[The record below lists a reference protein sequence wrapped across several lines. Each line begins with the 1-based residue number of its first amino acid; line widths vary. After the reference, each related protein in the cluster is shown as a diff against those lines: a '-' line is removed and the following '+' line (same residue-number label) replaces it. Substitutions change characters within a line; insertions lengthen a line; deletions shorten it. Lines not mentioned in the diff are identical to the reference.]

1 LNAPLKPA
9 SPAIAAAGVIGA
21 GLTVRGV
28 SKSFHARVL
37 TDMGID
43 VAPGE
48 LVALTGPSGA
58 GKTTFCRI
66 LAGLERPDA
75 GTLLLGGQDL
85 AAKPPG
91 MRRVAFLFESYALYP
106 HLTVRQNA
114 LSPLQVPIAQI
125 GQTDLASANRR
136 VDEILDLLEIH
147 HLDGRLPGA
156 LSGGQKQ
163 RAALARTLVQ
173 TPALFLLDEPISHLD
188 AKLRHKLRAEI
199 RRRLTAQPAPTVWST
214 PDGTE
219 ALSVGDRIVVIDSGR
234 IEQVGTPEDIWIR
247 PASVRVARLFGDP
260 PMNLLPGALK
270 HEFGALCFQRRGMS
284 LVLPSLPAN
293 AAGRAGNEDVTLG
306 VRPDRLRLAAIGA
319 PGAVSAEIYSSEP
332 FGKHAIVTVDFGG
345 LLVKVK
351 TTMADAA
358 AAGDGNNSGIGK
370 PVGVL
375 FPADNLSLFDGI
387 TGVAMSLPSNQN

>member
-1 LNAPLKPA
+1 MNARLTPT
-9 SPAIAAAGVIGA
+9 SPAIAMADAVGAGV

-66 LAGLERPDA
+66 LAGLERPDT

-85 AAKPPG
+85 AAKPAG
-91 MRRVAFLFESYALYP
+91 SRRVAFLFESYALYP

-114 LSPLQVPIAQI
+114 LSPLLAPNGAA
-125 GQTDLASANRR
+125 GQMDLASANRR
-136 VDEILDLLEIH
+136 ADEIFELLEIAQ
-147 HLDGRLPGA
+147 LDSRLPGA

-163 RAALARTLVQ
+163 RAALARTMVQ
-173 TPALFLLDEPISHLD
+173 APALFLLDEPISHLD
-188 AKLRHKLRAEI
+188 AKLRHKLRGEI
-199 RRRLTAQPAPTVWST
+199 RRRLTAQPAPVIWST

-219 ALSVGDRIVVIDSGR
+219 ALSVGDRIVVIDGGR
-234 IEQVGTPEDIWIR
+234 IEQVGTSEDIWLR

-260 PMNLLPGALK
+260 PMNLIPGVLK
-270 HEFGALCFQRRGMS
+270 HESGTLCFQRRSMN
-284 LVLPSLPAN
+284 LALPSRL
-293 AAGRAGNEDVTLG
+293 AAAAALTASENVTLG
-306 VRPDRLRLAAIGA
+306 VRPDCLRLTAIETAGA
-319 PGAVSAEIYSSEP
+319 IPGEIYSNEP

-345 LLVKVK
+345 LLAKVK
-351 TTMADAA
+351 ATMAAA
-358 AAGDGNNSGIGK
+358 DGAGSVGK
-370 PVGVL
+370 PVGIQ
-375 FPADNLSLFDGI
+375 FPTDEMTLFDGI
-387 TGVAMSLPSNQN
+387 TGATLSHPSNQN